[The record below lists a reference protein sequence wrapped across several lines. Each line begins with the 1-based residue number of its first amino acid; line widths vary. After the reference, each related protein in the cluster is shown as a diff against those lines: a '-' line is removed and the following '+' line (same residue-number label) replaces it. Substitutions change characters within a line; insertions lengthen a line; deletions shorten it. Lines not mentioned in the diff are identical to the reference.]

1 MIGRKKMSRLTVYDA
16 MSLVKRLYEK
26 AITLEYV
33 QKPISWAL
41 YQAWKEFDKREKC
54 SDGKE

>member
-1 MIGRKKMSRLTVYDA
+1 MSRLTVYDA
-16 MSLVKRLYEK
+16 MSLVKRLYDK

-54 SDGKE
+54 NDWGKENE